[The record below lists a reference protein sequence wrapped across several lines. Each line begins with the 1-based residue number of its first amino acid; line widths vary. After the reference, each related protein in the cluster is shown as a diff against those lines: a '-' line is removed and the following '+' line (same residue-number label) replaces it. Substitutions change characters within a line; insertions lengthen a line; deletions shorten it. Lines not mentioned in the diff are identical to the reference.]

1 MFPGG
6 VTMSK
11 LLESKVALVT
21 GAASGIGLEIAR
33 EFAIEGAKVVISDLN
48 EKAVHHAAEEL
59 KGQGYEV
66 LSAVCDVTNE
76 EQVEKS
82 FSKTLETFGRLDI
95 LVNNAGI
102 QHVSDIENF
111 PTDKF
116 EFMLKLMLTAPFSAT
131 KRVFPLMKKQKFG
144 RIINMASING
154 LIGFAGKAAYCSAK
168 HGLIGLTKVSALEG
182 AEYGITVNALCPG
195 YIDTPLV
202 QNQLKD
208 IAETRGI
215 SKEKVFEEV
224 IYPLVPQKRLLAV
237 QEIADYAVFLASDKA
252 KGVTGQ
258 AVVMDGGY
266 TAQ

>member
-33 EFAIEGAKVVISDLN
+33 EFAKEGAKVVISDLN

-202 QNQLKD
+202 QNQLQD

-215 SKEKVFEEV
+215 SIEKVFEEV